1 MKAKIVAALAAQD
14 GTNSV
19 NTREVDMSGKDIEI
33 KKLLSVKDFCAYMG
47 IGETVARELLK
58 APNCPYSFR
67 LNGRVFANKTKLD
80 KWIDQN
86 TGI

>member
-1 MKAKIVAALAAQD
+1 MA
-14 GTNSV
+14 
-19 NTREVDMSGKDIEI
+19 EE
-33 KKLLSVKDFCAYMG
+33 KKLLTVKEFCTYLG
-47 IGETVARELLK
+47 IKETLARKLLK
-58 APNCPYSFR
+58 APNCPYSFY